1 MKDLSGVLPVREMAA
16 GKSGDAEF
24 HSPALN
30 IDMIAGYTTVK
41 GSGWGVMVPQPLAE
55 LRGRAD
61 EVRHHALG
69 VFVAGV
75 IAAAL
80 VSWLVSGYMSR
91 RLQGVSEAARAM
103 ADGGRD
109 MRVQRPAGLDPRE
122 LSELSE
128 AFNAMAEQIE
138 RSSHQQFE
146 ARAGGSGE
154 QSEE

>member
-1 MKDLSGVLPVREMAA
+1 MKDLSGVLPVREMKA
-16 GKSGDAEF
+16 GKTGVAEF

-69 VFVAGV
+69 VIVAGV

-80 VSWLVSGYMSR
+80 VS
-91 RLQGVSEAARAM
+91 
-103 ADGGRD
+103 
-109 MRVQRPAGLDPRE
+109 
-122 LSELSE
+122 
-128 AFNAMAEQIE
+128 
-138 RSSHQQFE
+138 
-146 ARAGGSGE
+146 
-154 QSEE
+154 